1 MVADIP
7 DRGSSVRVVTA
18 TVTVLSTVA
27 VALRFITRGL
37 IVRRLGSDDYCL
49 LLGWVSESLS
59 IAIATKECAPDC
71 SNQLLAIGLSISVT
85 LGTTKGLGRHDS
97 DIPSDW
103 EYWLLRWTYVFTV
116 LYVG

>member
-7 DRGSSVRVVTA
+7 DRGSVVRVVTA
-18 TVTVLSTVA
+18 VVAALSTVA

-59 IAIATKECAPDC
+59 LCNCDKRTCI
-71 SNQLLAIGLSISVT
+71 
-85 LGTTKGLGRHDS
+85 
-97 DIPSDW
+97 
-103 EYWLLRWTYVFTV
+103 
-116 LYVG
+116 